1 MEDKRGPA
9 VLSCIQKL
17 FEEDSRDFLAFVR
30 EPNWVKRSLDEAS
43 DAFKLHALVDSLNAY
58 ELAIALEYCKR
69 LRSARQK

>member
-1 MEDKRGPA
+1 MEFQRGRIDLPQTII
-9 VLSCIQKL
+9 VGVKNPL
-17 FEEDSRDFLAFVR
+17 R
-30 EPNWVKRSLDEAS
+30 EVNWITRQLDEAS